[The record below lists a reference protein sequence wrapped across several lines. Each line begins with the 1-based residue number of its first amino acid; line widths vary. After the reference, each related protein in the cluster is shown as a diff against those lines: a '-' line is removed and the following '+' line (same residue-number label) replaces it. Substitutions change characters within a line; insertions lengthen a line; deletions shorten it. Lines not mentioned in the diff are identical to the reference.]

1 MTQQIENIKTLINN
15 NSLSDAIEQLDA
27 LIEQDKT
34 NDELFLLRGNAYRK
48 LNNWKNAI
56 SDYCKAMDINPK
68 SDAVQAYQAAQDIM
82 NFFNKDLY
90 NP

>member
-1 MTQQIENIKTLINN
+1 MTQQIENIKALINN
-15 NSLSDAIEQLDA
+15 NNLSEAIDQLNA
-27 LIEQDKT
+27 LIEENKT
-34 NDELFLLRGNAYRK
+34 NDELYLLRGNAYRK
-48 LNNWKNAI
+48 LNNWKNAM
-56 SDYCKAMDINPK
+56 SDYCKAIDINPN

>member
-15 NSLSDAIEQLDA
+15 NNLSDAIEQLDA

-48 LNNWKNAI
+48 MNNWKNAM
-56 SDYCKAMDINPK
+56 SDYCKAIDINPK

>member
-1 MTQQIENIKTLINN
+1 MTQQIENIKTLIDNN
-15 NSLSDAIEQLDA
+15 NLSDAIEQLDA

>member
-1 MTQQIENIKTLINN
+1 MTEQIENIKTLINN
-15 NSLSDAIEQLDA
+15 NQLTEAIELLNA
-27 LIEQDKT
+27 LIEENKT

-48 LNNWKNAI
+48 LNNWKNAM
-56 SDYCKAMDINPK
+56 SDYCKAIDINPN